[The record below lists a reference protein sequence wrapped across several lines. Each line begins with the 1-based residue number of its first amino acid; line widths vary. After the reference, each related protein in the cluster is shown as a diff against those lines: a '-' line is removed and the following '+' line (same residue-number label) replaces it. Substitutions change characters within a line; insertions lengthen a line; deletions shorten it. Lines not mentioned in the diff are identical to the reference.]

1 MVFRKI
7 TQKHN
12 MTLKNL
18 NIDKSWTLFLDR
30 DGVINKKLEND
41 YVKHWIEF
49 EFLEG
54 VIDALKSLNTRFGTI
69 VVVTN
74 QQGIGKGL
82 YRTEDLEL
90 IHKNMIYEIEYLG
103 GRIDKVYFSPYLNSE
118 NHPTRKP
125 GIGMA
130 LAAKKDFP
138 TIDFSKSIIVGDS
151 LSDMEFGRNAGMKTV
166 FISEENKNDDRID
179 FQFSSLAEFN
189 NALS

>member
-1 MVFRKI
+1 
-7 TQKHN
+7 

-18 NIDKSWTLFLDR
+18 NINKDWTLFLDR

-49 EFLEG
+49 EFIEG
-54 VIDALKSLNTRFGTI
+54 TLDALKILNSIFGTI

-74 QQGIGKGL
+74 QQGIGKGI

-90 IHKNMIYEIEYLG
+90 IHQNMLYEINYLG
-103 GRIDKVYFSPYLNSE
+103 GRIDKVYFSPYLSSQ

-130 LAAKKDFP
+130 LAAKNDFP
-138 TIDFSKSIIVGDS
+138 QIDFTKSVIVGDS
-151 LSDMEFGRNAGMKTV
+151 MSDMAFGRNAGMKTV
-166 FISEENKNDDRID
+166 FISEEQKQDETID
-179 FQFSSLAEFN
+179 FNFKSLIEFTLN
-189 NALS
+189 L